1 MEKQQPWY
9 NVFGGRYMGKEPA
22 FYDKSTLPWIRELE
36 DNWEVIR
43 DEVFTLME
51 ERPARLKPYF
61 INKSMS
67 FPPKK
72 WKTMGLYFW
81 KFTMHDNCRKCP
93 ETVRIMKRIPH
104 LTSCSL
110 SVLEPHSNINPHQGD
125 TDAII
130 RCHLG
135 LSVPASLPECGFQ
148 VGKEIRP
155 WENGKAL
162 PFCDAQTHTAWNNSD
177 RKRMILIIDVVRPEF
192 AAREN
197 MICAH
202 VLASSVLQML
212 YQRFAFLGR
221 QKGFFKKRLY
231 DLFRI
236 SIWLILPLQ
245 RALSFRG
252 QSRHDEKKR
261 QTAFVP

>member
-1 MEKQQPWY
+1 MSNNVKPWY
-9 NVFGGRYMGKEPA
+9 NVFGGRYTGEQPP
-22 FYDKSTLPWIRELE
+22 FYNREELPWVQVLE
-36 DNWEVIR
+36 DNWETIR
-43 DEVFTLME
+43 DEVTELMQE
-51 ERPARLKPYF
+51 KPARLRPYF

-93 ETVRIMKRIPH
+93 ETVKLMKQIPN

-110 SVLEPHSNINPHQGD
+110 SVLEPGSNINPHQGD

-135 LSVPASLPECGFQ
+135 LSVPATLPDCGFQ
-148 VGKEIRP
+148 VSKEIRP

-162 PFCDAQTHTAWNNSD
+162 PFCDAHTHTAWNHSTN
-177 RKRMILIIDVVRPEF
+177 RRLILIIDVIRPEY
-192 AAREN
+192 AKQEN

-221 QKGFFKKRLY
+221 QSGYLKKNLY
-231 DLFRI
+231 NLLRY
-236 SIWLILPLQ
+236 SIWVVLPIQ
-245 RALSFRG
+245 RFKLF
-252 QSRHDEKKR
+252 
-261 QTAFVP
+261 

>member
-1 MEKQQPWY
+1 MESKQPWY
-9 NVFGGRYMGKEPA
+9 NVFGGRYMGQEPP
-22 FYDKSTLPWIRELE
+22 FYQKDTLPWVKVLE
-36 DNWEVIR
+36 DNWETIR
-43 DEVFTLME
+43 DEVVTLME
-51 ERPARLKPYF
+51 DKPAKLRPYF
-61 INKSMS
+61 INKTMS

-93 ETVRIMKRIPH
+93 QTIQLMKQIPH

-110 SVLEPHSNINPHQGD
+110 SVLEAGANINPHQGD

-135 LSVPASLPECGFQ
+135 LSVPAALPECGFQ

-162 PFCDAQTHTAWNNSD
+162 PFCDAQTHTAWNNSGE
-177 RKRMILIIDVVRPEF
+177 RRLILIIDVIRPEF
-192 AAREN
+192 ARQEN

-212 YQRFAFLGR
+212 YQRFAFLGQR
-221 QKGFFKKRLY
+221 SGYLKKNMYNLLRY
-231 DLFRI
+231 AIRV
-236 SIWLILPLQ
+236 ILPIQ
-245 RALSFRG
+245 RGRLS
-252 QSRHDEKKR
+252 
-261 QTAFVP
+261 

>member
-1 MEKQQPWY
+1 MNKPWY
-9 NVFGGRYMGKEPA
+9 NVFGGKYTGNEPS
-22 FYDKSTLPWIRELE
+22 FYNREDLSWVKVLE
-36 DNWEVIR
+36 DNWELIR
-43 DEVFTLME
+43 DEVFALME
-51 ERPARLKPYF
+51 KQPDKLKPYF

-81 KFTMHDNCRKCP
+81 KFTMHSNCRKCP
-93 ETVRIMKRIPH
+93 HTVRLMKRIPN

-110 SVLEPHSNINPHQGD
+110 SVLEPGSNINPHQGD

-135 LSVPASLPECGFQ
+135 LSIPASLPDCGFQ

-162 PFCDAQTHTAWNNSD
+162 PFCDAQTHTAWNVSMH
-177 RKRMILIIDVVRPEF
+177 RRMILIIDVVRPEF
-192 AAREN
+192 VKQEN
-197 MICAH
+197 RICAH

-212 YQRFAFLGR
+212 YQRFTFLGKR
-221 QKGFFKKRLY
+221 SGYVKKVLY
-231 DLFRI
+231 HITRI
-236 SIWLILPLQ
+236 TILVILPIQ
-245 RALSFRG
+245 RRLFLG
-252 QSRHDEKKR
+252 
-261 QTAFVP
+261 

>member
-1 MEKQQPWY
+1 MKNNKPWY
-9 NVFGGRYMGKEPA
+9 NVFGGKYTGQEPA
-22 FYDKSTLPWIRELE
+22 FYPKEELNWVKVLE

-43 DEVFTLME
+43 DEVVTLME
-51 ERPARLKPYF
+51 EKPAKLRPYF

-67 FPPKK
+67 FPPKH

-81 KFTMHDNCRKCP
+81 KFTMHDNCKKCP
-93 ETVRIMKRIPH
+93 ETVRIMKQIPN

-110 SVLEPHSNINPHQGD
+110 SVLEAGSNINPHQGD

-135 LSVPASLPECGFQ
+135 LSVPAALPECGFQ

-155 WENGKAL
+155 WGNGKAL
-162 PFCDAQTHTAWNNSD
+162 PFCDAQTHTAWNHSGE
-177 RKRMILIIDVVRPEF
+177 RRLILIIDVVRDEY
-192 AAREN
+192 AKEQN
-197 MICAH
+197 MVCAH

-212 YQRFAFLGR
+212 YQKFSFLGE
-221 QKGFFKKRLY
+221 QSGYLKKNMYNLLRY
-231 DLFRI
+231 

-245 RALSFRG
+245 RLR
-252 QSRHDEKKR
+252 
-261 QTAFVP
+261 